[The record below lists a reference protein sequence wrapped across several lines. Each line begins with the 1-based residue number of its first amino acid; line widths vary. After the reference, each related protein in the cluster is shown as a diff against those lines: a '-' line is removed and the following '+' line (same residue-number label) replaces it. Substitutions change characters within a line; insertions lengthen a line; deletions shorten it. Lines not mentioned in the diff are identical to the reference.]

1 MMRQVSTARPNGNT
15 ELSLLITL
23 DSKGITIMAKNT
35 NGSGPLGTA
44 YQSSKEVLPNP
55 IGYDQETAQKI
66 VDDFNTHVASS
77 VVLYHQI
84 KKHHWLVRGP
94 QWKQIHLLLD
104 EYADEILEQADF
116 FAERITYF
124 SGIPVAGLPNFENV
138 SFIKSEAPELFDL
151 KKMLANDIHAT
162 KETLARLR
170 QSHELTDDAQ
180 DFYDASQIEN
190 FLGLREKFCHEL
202 HFLLEPDELAA
213 ESVDTPTEVLVAD
226 KAVAAIVG

>member
-1 MMRQVSTARPNGNT
+1 MSQNKTNGQ
-15 ELSLLITL
+15 
-23 DSKGITIMAKNT
+23 A
-35 NGSGPLGTA
+35 NGSGKLGTA
-44 YQSSKEVLPNP
+44 YQTRSQVLPNP
-55 IGYDQETAQKI
+55 IGYDQKTAQKI

-77 VVLYHQI
+77 IVLYHQI

-124 SGIPVAGLPNFENV
+124 SGIPVAGLPMFEEV
-138 SFIKSEAPELFDL
+138 SFIKSEAPDLYDL

-162 KETLARLR
+162 KETLGRLR
-170 QSHELTDDAQ
+170 ETHEVTDEASDYF
-180 DFYDASQIEN
+180 DTSQIEN
-190 FLGLREKFCHEL
+190 FIGVREKFCHEL

-213 ESVDTPTEVLVAD
+213 ESIDAHTEVLVAD
-226 KAVAAIVG
+226 KAIAEIVAL

>member
-1 MMRQVSTARPNGNT
+1 MSQNKTNGQ
-15 ELSLLITL
+15 
-23 DSKGITIMAKNT
+23 A
-35 NGSGPLGTA
+35 NGSGKLGAA
-44 YQSSKEVLPNP
+44 YQTRSQVLPNP
-55 IGYDQETAQKI
+55 IGYDQKSAQKI

-77 VVLYHQI
+77 IVLYHQI

-124 SGIPVAGLPNFENV
+124 SGIPVAGLPMFEEV
-138 SFIKSEAPELFDL
+138 SFIKSEAPDLYDL

-162 KETLARLR
+162 KETLGRLR
-170 QSHELTDDAQ
+170 ETHEVTDEASDYF
-180 DFYDASQIEN
+180 DTSQIEN
-190 FLGLREKFCHEL
+190 FIGVREKFCHEL

-213 ESVDTPTEVLVAD
+213 ESIDAHTEVLVAD
-226 KAVAAIVG
+226 KAIAEIVAL